1 VKGEREG
8 RDEVRYS
15 EGFRDIG
22 EWGFSFVFSCFR
34 GESFSEMRR
43 DAMKRVVEKIA
54 QGRKEGRDNHEITK
68 KKKMTFPF
76 VASCFRGESFSETRK
91 ETMK

>member
-1 VKGEREG
+1 
-8 RDEVRYS
+8 
-15 EGFRDIG
+15 
-22 EWGFSFVFSCFR
+22 
-34 GESFSEMRR
+34 
-43 DAMKRVVEKIA
+43 MKRVVEKIA